1 MHPEQPENLERVESR
16 IGHIVLRF
24 CADTI
29 LHGDSVF
36 YMEELRRYVSRE
48 TGDTVAPDSPGR
60 ILRELRKQRRLQYT
74 LISRRDSLYEI
85 NSVEQRMNQT

>member
-24 CADTI
+24 CVDTI

-48 TGDTVAPDSPGR
+48 TGHTVAPDSPGR
-60 ILRELRKQRRLQYT
+60 ILRELRKNRKLKYT
-74 LISRRDSLYEI
+74 VVSRRESLYEI
-85 NSVEQRMNQT
+85 NSIEEKG